1 MYDGDVFIRTV
12 ILITVF
18 VLISSVAYG
27 MYRFLKK

>member
-1 MYDGDVFIRTV
+1 MYDGDIFTRTV

-18 VLISSVAYG
+18 VMIVSVAYG